1 MLSKPYWRLCRGAEA
16 TRAAHDAVAVLEKL
30 PVGEELGLAW
40 VGLSNAFWGE
50 GHLHEALALTRKAR
64 DLAEDRGLQKL
75 LLNCLSLEGG
85 LLFALGEDGSEA
97 MASGL
102 ALALEMND
110 EERAGAIHST
120 LYAIFAEARD
130 MERAEKLYFEG
141 VAYADEHDLA
151 TYSTC
156 FRGWRSRSLGQ
167 QGLLADGLEMA
178 EQLLVNL
185 PSPVNS
191 LNPLTCA
198 GLISARLGN
207 ADWTALDEALDLA
220 LKLDERAW
228 TLLVRI
234 ARAEA
239 YWLGG
244 HDAEARAEVVLFCEN
259 LDGLDAW
266 ELGEALVWARRFEVD
281 ATTDGGLAYPFP
293 LELAGDHAAAAAEW
307 DRRGAKLDAAMAL
320 AFSSRE
326 DDVRDA
332 HDRFVAM
339 EATAAVTR
347 TRKRLKGMGARV
359 IPSGPRS
366 ATKQH
371 PAGLTRR
378 EGEIFALVT
387 QGLTNAEIA
396 EQLFLSQRT
405 VEHHVSSV
413 LAKLGVSSRA
423 DARRE
428 AARRGLAVTES

>member
-1 MLSKPYWRLCRGAEA
+1 LK
-16 TRAAHDAVAVLEKL
+16 
-30 PVGEELGLAW
+30 
-40 VGLSNAFWGE
+40 
-50 GHLHEALALTRKAR
+50 
-64 DLAEDRGLQKL
+64 
-75 LLNCLSLEGG
+75 
-85 LLFALGEDGSEA
+85 FALGEDGSEE
-97 MASGL
+97 MAGGL
-102 ALALEMND
+102 ALALETNNED
-110 EERAGAIHST
+110 RAGGISST

-130 MERAEKLYFEG
+130 MERADKLYFDG

-156 FRGWRSRSLGQ
+156 FRGQRSRSLGQ
-167 QGLLADGLEMA
+167 QGLLADGLDMA
-178 EQLLVNL
+178 EKLLVNL

-191 LNPLTCA
+191 LNPLTSA

-220 LKLDERAW
+220 LTLDEHAW

-239 YWLGG
+239 HWLVGR
-244 HDAEARAEVVLFCEN
+244 DAQARAEIVLLCEK

-266 ELGEALVWARRFEVD
+266 ELGEALIWARRFEVE
-281 ATTDGGLAYPFP
+281 ATTDGDIADPFA
-293 LELAGDHAAAAAEW
+293 LELARDHAAAAADW

-320 AFSSRE
+320 AFSPRE
-326 DDVRDA
+326 QDVRDA

-339 EATAAVTR
+339 DATASVTR
-347 TRKRLKGMGARV
+347 TRKRLRDMGARN

-366 ATKQH
+366 ATKDH

-378 EGEIFALVT
+378 EGEILVLVS

-396 EQLFLSQRT
+396 EQLFLSGRT

-413 LAKLGVSSRA
+413 LMKLGVSSRSE
-423 DARRE
+423 ARRE
-428 AARRGLAVTES
+428 AFGRGLVDAES

>member
-1 MLSKPYWRLCRGAEA
+1 
-16 TRAAHDAVAVLEKL
+16 
-30 PVGEELGLAW
+30 
-40 VGLSNAFWGE
+40 
-50 GHLHEALALTRKAR
+50 
-64 DLAEDRGLQKL
+64 
-75 LLNCLSLEGG
+75 
-85 LLFALGEDGSEA
+85 
-97 MASGL
+97 MAGGL

-120 LYAIFAEARD
+120 RYAIFAEAREV
-130 MERAEKLYFEG
+130 ERAEQLYFDG

-151 TYSTC
+151 TYGTC

-167 QGLLADGLEMA
+167 QGLLADGLDMA

-191 LNPLTCA
+191 LNPLTSA

-220 LKLDERAW
+220 LTLDERAW

-239 YWLGG
+239 HWLGG
-244 HDAEARAEVVLFCEN
+244 RDAQARAEVVLFCED

-266 ELGEALVWARRFEVD
+266 ELGEALVWARRFEVE
-281 ATTDGGLAYPFP
+281 ATTDGGVAYPFP

-320 AFSSRE
+320 AFSPRE

-339 EATAAVTR
+339 DAAASAIR
-347 TRKRLKGMGARV
+347 TRKRLKDMGARV
-359 IPSGPRS
+359 IASSPRS
-366 ATKQH
+366 ATKAH

-378 EGEIFALVT
+378 EGEILELVT
-387 QGLTNAEIA
+387 QGLTNGEIA
-396 EQLFLSQRT
+396 EQLFLSERT

-428 AARRGLAVTES
+428 ASRRGLVKAQS